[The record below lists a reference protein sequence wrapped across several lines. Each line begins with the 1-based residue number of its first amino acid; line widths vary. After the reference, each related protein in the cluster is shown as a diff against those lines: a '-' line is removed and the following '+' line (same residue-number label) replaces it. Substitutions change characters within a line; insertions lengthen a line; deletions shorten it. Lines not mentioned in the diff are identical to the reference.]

1 MKILSFQRFQEILE
15 LLSKDTH
22 GKDKIVKLQDKVC
35 VKKRNFLLQSL
46 VLFVNRH
53 SNFYNHSFS
62 NTQAKMW
69 RAYLTWMPGTGS
81 DYTNEI
87 MTTPYI
93 HILVYHTP
101 TITQLLQWS
110 R

>member
-1 MKILSFQRFQEILE
+1 MAKIKSLNYRIRFVL
-15 LLSKDTH
+15 
-22 GKDKIVKLQDKVC
+22 
-35 VKKRNFLLQSL
+35 KKETFLLQSL
-46 VLFVNRH
+46 VLFVKRH

-81 DYTNEI
+81 GYTNEI

-93 HILVYHTP
+93 HILVYYTLTMIRNHGSLKYFSG
-101 TITQLLQWS
+101 QGNHV
-110 R
+110 

>member
-1 MKILSFQRFQEILE
+1 MAKIKSLNYRIRFVL
-15 LLSKDTH
+15 
-22 GKDKIVKLQDKVC
+22 
-35 VKKRNFLLQSL
+35 KKETFLLQSL
-46 VLFVNRH
+46 VLFVKRH

-81 DYTNEI
+81 GYTNEI